1 MKFDV
6 IVIGGGSAGYAA
18 ARTAADLG
26 AKVAIVDKGPL
37 GGLCILRGCMPSKAL
52 LRSSDIMAL
61 MRRAGEFGLA
71 ASGLKADLAAIADRK
86 KALVKEF
93 ADYRIQQ
100 LKNPRFKLIRGR
112 ARFESPRR
120 VRVGADT
127 LQAESVIIATGSVPR
142 HVPIPGLDEVGYI
155 TSDEALSLRKLPKS
169 MVVLGAGPVATE
181 LGQFFCRLGVRTTLI
196 QRSSHIHS
204 ACDEDM
210 ARPVEARLREEGMA
224 VYTGA
229 KLTRFT
235 KKNGRTTTHFLQG
248 GRRRRAS
255 AETVFQAL
263 GRVPNIKSLNLSKA
277 GVDVENGRILVDN
290 QMRTSAKNVFA
301 VGDCVGT
308 YEIVHIAIQQGEI
321 AGHNAVL
328 ETPKKTMDYRLRAS
342 VVFTDPQVASVGL
355 LEKECRQQRIDY
367 LVAKYPFNDHGK
379 SMIAGETHGFV
390 KILCDPKTGEILGG
404 HIVGPEASELF
415 HELIAIMY
423 FQGTVRDLA
432 HIPHYHPTLAE
443 ILTYPAEEL
452 AQQIP
457 QR

>member
-155 TSDEALSLRKLPKS
+155 TSD
-169 MVVLGAGPVATE
+169 
-181 LGQFFCRLGVRTTLI
+181 
-196 QRSSHIHS
+196 
-204 ACDEDM
+204 D
-210 ARPVEARLREEGMA
+210 
-224 VYTGA
+224 
-229 KLTRFT
+229 
-235 KKNGRTTTHFLQG
+235 
-248 GRRRRAS
+248 
-255 AETVFQAL
+255 
-263 GRVPNIKSLNLSKA
+263 
-277 GVDVENGRILVDN
+277 
-290 QMRTSAKNVFA
+290 
-301 VGDCVGT
+301 
-308 YEIVHIAIQQGEI
+308 
-321 AGHNAVL
+321 
-328 ETPKKTMDYRLRAS
+328 
-342 VVFTDPQVASVGL
+342 
-355 LEKECRQQRIDY
+355 
-367 LVAKYPFNDHGK
+367 
-379 SMIAGETHGFV
+379 
-390 KILCDPKTGEILGG
+390 
-404 HIVGPEASELF
+404 
-415 HELIAIMY
+415 
-423 FQGTVRDLA
+423 
-432 HIPHYHPTLAE
+432 
-443 ILTYPAEEL
+443 
-452 AQQIP
+452 
-457 QR
+457 

>member
-61 MRRAGEFGLA
+61 MRRAGAFGLA
-71 ASGLKADLAAIADRK
+71 ASRLKADLPAIADRK

-100 LKNPRFKLIRGR
+100 LKNSRFKLIRGR

-120 VRVGADT
+120 VRVGSDI
-127 LQAESVIIATGSVPR
+127 LQAESVIITTGSIPR
-142 HVPIPGLDEVGYI
+142 HVPIPGLDEAGYI
-155 TSDEALSLRKLPKS
+155 TSDEALNLRKLPKS

-181 LGQFFCRLGVRTTLI
+181 LGQFFCRLGTRTALI
-196 QRSSHIHS
+196 QRSGHIHS

-210 ARPVEARLREEGMA
+210 ARPVEARFREEGMA

-235 KKNGRTTTHFLQG
+235 KKNGRITAHFLQD

-263 GRVPNIKSLNLSKA
+263 GRVPNVKSLNLRKA
-277 GVDVENGRILVDN
+277 GVDIENSRIVVDD

-301 VGDCVGT
+301 AGDCVGT

-355 LEKECRQQRIDY
+355 LEKECQQQGINY

-379 SMIAGETHGFV
+379 SMISGETHGFV

-432 HIPHYHPTLAE
+432 RIPHYHPTLAE

-457 QR
+457 A